1 MEIYHNLLNHILEH
15 GTIKSDR
22 TGIGTISIF
31 GYQMRMD
38 LKQGFP
44 LLTTK
49 KVFLKGVIHELLWFL
64 KGETN
69 IKYLVD
75 YDVHIWDEWP
85 FDHYLK
91 SMKLDKK
98 FPRYSSEWQCEKEK
112 FIANIKND
120 NDFAIKWGD
129 LGPVYGKQWRRWT
142 NTNGTVDVGNL
153 KNWTFDP
160 FGGEIKDGYVHGRGT
175 VDQEGGPAAFVTSS
189 RILKELGFDKDL
201 TIYFVGSV
209 MEEDCDGL
217 CWKYIIEEDKIKPDF
232 VISTEPTNLKIY
244 RGHRG
249 RMEMHVHFYGL
260 SSHGSAPERG
270 KNAIYMAAETALKI
284 EKLNERLAF
293 DEFLG
298 RGSVSISE
306 IISGSPSLCAVADYA
321 RIHLDRRLT
330 WGETKESAVNE
341 IKELING
348 MNAEVEVLDYV
359 EKAYTGLDYGMEKY
373 YPTWKMP
380 EDSKIVTF
388 GVNAYKK
395 LFGTKP
401 EVDKWTFSTNGI
413 MTCGVYG
420 IPTIGFG
427 PGNEVLAHAPDEK
440 VAVKDLVVASAF
452 YAAFAYEIVE
462 YE

>member
-1 MEIYHNLLNHILEH
+1 MDNIYKQINELAEKYQDYTAENLSRLIK
-15 GTIKSDR
+15 IKSLSKEEKDVQLELKKHMEEA
-22 TGIGTISIF
+22 GFDEVLIDGLGNVIGRIGNGKKILAID
-31 GYQMRMD
+31 GHMD
-38 LKQGFP
+38 
-44 LLTTK
+44 
-49 KVFLKGVIHELLWFL
+49 
-64 KGETN
+64 
-69 IKYLVD
+69 
-75 YDVHIWDEWP
+75 
-85 FDHYLK
+85 
-91 SMKLDKK
+91 
-98 FPRYSSEWQCEKEK
+98 
-112 FIANIKND
+112 
-120 NDFAIKWGD
+120 
-129 LGPVYGKQWRRWT
+129 
-142 NTNGTVDVGNL
+142 TVDVGNL

-160 FGGEIKDGYVHGRGT
+160 FRGEIKDGYVHGRGT
-175 VDQEGGPAAFVTSS
+175 VDQEGGPAAFVTSG

-270 KNAIYMAAETALKI
+270 KNAIYMAAEAALKI

-298 RGSVSISE
+298 KGSVTISE

-341 IKELING
+341 IKELVNG

-395 LFGTKP
+395 LFDTKP